1 MVDELIALWHYHQ
14 DVTRPGS
21 VPPGLPRGEVALDH
35 RPPRRGPRLQR
46 VPLQGSPCR
55 RWPGRGCNRL
65 RRADHYGAPG
75 GHRRRRAEAMNR
87 ICLIGLVGCWPRPV
101 GPAGD
106 LGFVLLTERDPL
118 GQRVDRHRVI
128 LGGIH
133 LPDISDFAPGA
144 TVYVEGHLA
153 RQGESRRVSVIA
165 GCAWSILPAPPPPV
179 AGEPTSSH
187 ASPRAHQRSVH
198 PGRGPIGTPRERL
211 IWVRPPTVRPR
222 SVAALKP

>member
-1 MVDELIALWHYHQ
+1 MLVSPPRAYRRAERPVALSPGGHQ
-14 DVTRPGS
+14 SPGAPRPARPRGRTRGARGPRGRR
-21 VPPGLPRGEVALDH
+21 PLLPGLARGEVALDH

-46 VPLQGSPCR
+46 VPLQGPPRR
-55 RWPGRGCNRL
+55 RWPGRGCGRL
-65 RRADHYGAPG
+65 RRGDHYGAPG
-75 GHRRRRAEAMNR
+75 GHRRRCAEAMNR
-87 ICLIGLVGCWPRPV
+87 VCLIGLVGCWPRPV

-179 AGEPTSSH
+179 AGEPTSSR
-187 ASPRAHQRSVH
+187 ASPRAPPRS
-198 PGRGPIGTPRERL
+198 
-211 IWVRPPTVRPR
+211 RPPR
-222 SVAALKP
+222 